1 MSDLE
6 TLQRLSSQMHLEP
19 DGGGP
24 PSPDTPVE
32 TGLRSLRVSTAR
44 VTGGKGIRLLKTL
57 LSSHCKNSCRYCPFQ
72 SGRDYRRAAFTPA
85 DFAGLANSLAAAGA
99 VEGIFLSSGVRETP
113 VKTQDQLLETAH
125 ILRRVHN
132 YRGYLHLKIM
142 PGAEQDQVYQAMLLA
157 DRLSVNLEAPTSA
170 ALARLAPEKAFQQD
184 LITPL
189 RWIEEFR
196 QQRPAQRAWNGRW
209 PSSTTQF
216 VVGPGKE
223 TDLDL
228 LAATSKLQQQAGLQ
242 RAYYSSFTPI
252 PGTSLETE
260 PPSPTSREQRLYQAS
275 FLLRDYGF
283 DLEELPFNPDGSLP
297 AETDPKQA
305 WADAHLRHQPLEI
318 NTAPREALLRVPGI
332 GPRSAEK
339 ILRERRLGS
348 LSNPAQLAA
357 LGISRARCLP
367 YLTLNGRRPA
377 RQPALF

>member
-1 MSDLE
+1 MSNLE
-6 TLQRLSSQMHLEP
+6 TLRRLSDQMHLES
-19 DGGGP
+19 DGSEAP
-24 PSPDTPVE
+24 CPE
-32 TGLRSLRVSTAR
+32 TRRERNIRSLRVSTASGP
-44 VTGGKGIRLLKTL
+44 GGKGIRLLKTL
-57 LSSHCKNSCRYCPFQ
+57 LSSYCINHCRYCPFQ
-72 SGRDYRRAAFTPA
+72 AGRDFRRAAFTPA
-85 DFAGLANSLAAAGA
+85 DFAKLAASLAASGA
-99 VEGIFLSSGVRETP
+99 VGGIFLSSGVGVSP
-113 VKTQDQLLETAH
+113 VKTQDQLLETAQ
-125 ILRRVHN
+125 ILRRKYG

-142 PGAEQDQVYQAMLLA
+142 PGAEQEQVYQAMLLA
-157 DRLSVNLEAPTSA
+157 DRLSVNLEAPTPA

-184 LITPL
+184 LVTPL
-189 RWIEEFR
+189 HWIEEFR
-196 QQRPAQRAWNGRW
+196 QQRPAHQAWNGRW

-216 VVGPGKE
+216 VVGPGRE

-260 PPSPTSREQRLYQAS
+260 PPSQTSREQRLYQAS

-297 AETDPKQA
+297 SDIDPKQA
-305 WADAHLRHQPLEI
+305 WADAHLLSNPLEI

-339 ILRERRLGS
+339 ILRERHQRK
-348 LSNPAQLAA
+348 LSDPAQLAG
-357 LGISRARCLP
+357 LGISRTRSLP
-367 YLTLNGRRPA
+367 YLLLNGRRPA

>member
-6 TLQRLSSQMHLEP
+6 TLQRLSSQMHLES
-19 DGGGP
+19 DG
-24 PSPDTPVE
+24 SETPCPE
-32 TGLRSLRVSTAR
+32 KRGEWIIRSLRVSTAHAH
-44 VTGGKGIRLLKTL
+44 GGKGIRLLKTL
-57 LSSHCKNSCRYCPFQ
+57 LSSYCKNHCRYCPFQ
-72 SGRDYRRAAFTPA
+72 SGRDFRRTAFTPA
-85 DFAGLANSLAAAGA
+85 DFAKLAASLAAAGA
-99 VEGIFLSSGVRETP
+99 VGGIFLSSGVDVSP
-113 VKTQDQLLETAH
+113 VKTQDQLLETAQ

-142 PGAEQDQVYQAMLLA
+142 PGAEQEQVYQAMLLA
-157 DRLSVNLEAPTSA
+157 DRLSVNLEAPTPA

-189 RWIEEFR
+189 RWIDEFR

-228 LAATSKLQQQAGLQ
+228 LAATWKLQQQAGLQ

-252 PGTSLETE
+252 PGTSLEAE
-260 PPSPTSREQRLYQAS
+260 PPSPSSRERRLYQAS

-297 AETDPKQA
+297 ADIDPKQA
-305 WADAHLRHQPLEI
+305 WADAHLLPNPLEI
-318 NTAPREALLRVPGI
+318 NTAPREALLRIPGI

-339 ILRERRLGS
+339 IVRERRRRTLAD
-348 LSNPAQLAA
+348 PAHLAA
-357 LGISRARCLP
+357 LGISRSRCLP
-367 YLTLNGRRPA
+367 YLTLNGRRPP